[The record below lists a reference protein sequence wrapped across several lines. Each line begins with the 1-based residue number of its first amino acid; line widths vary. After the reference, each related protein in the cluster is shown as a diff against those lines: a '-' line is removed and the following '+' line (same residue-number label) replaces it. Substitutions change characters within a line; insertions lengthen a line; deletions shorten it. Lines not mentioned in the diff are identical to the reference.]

1 MFHLIE
7 FLINKTVAVVP
18 QTWCRDG
25 VVYWPNYRNDERV
38 NRAVKNSE
46 EPGPDWKTYD
56 VRVIKTYDYFEAQR
70 LLKKSLMCNTSDLQ
84 SEEEEEE
91 IRPKRRPKPIHFF
104 GDTDD
109 DSEEEGHPHKK
120 RARGPAKLLTEPPAP
135 VISTPPF
142 IPSSGT
148 AAPPP
153 LTSPPHCA
161 QRPAEEQTPSTRKV
175 YRPTWRGGRCG
186 SDSITCSAA
195 EVYIMSLLE
204 LVKHQQEQIIAKV
217 NYLMSKLN
225 PAGQDMEMPDN
236 PVDFPLTSMEEVE
249 NFEEWLRNPANNQ
262 IKLSVISSLAT
273 IGGHDTKHVTWN
285 ILSRMFR
292 DDVGRRINWK
302 GVNGKKAFNQMES
315 KKFLLCAVRKSHA
328 SRAATDDEIV
338 KHTIRWFSLAADRG
352 SSRNRPTVSTQQ

>member
-56 VRVIKTYDYFEAQR
+56 VRVIKTCDDYFEAQR

-91 IRPKRRPKPIHFF
+91 MKPKRRPKPIHFF

-120 RARGPAKLLTEPPAP
+120 RARGPAKLLTEPPAPVISPPAP

-175 YRPTWRGGRCG
+175 YRPTCCSCDTSYFSPADVLHCLHAPQLPPDPLGNTKTL
-186 SDSITCSAA
+186 SDSDKPRKTFPLPARLPGLSSRQCCLNRCLIN
-195 EVYIMSLLE
+195 LL
-204 LVKHQQEQIIAKV
+204 LFV
-217 NYLMSKLN
+217 
-225 PAGQDMEMPDN
+225 
-236 PVDFPLTSMEEVE
+236 PLTSVSLVCLLTRSSSDEKIIILLNEERRQKRRRYWIHPIVKRRTWG
-249 NFEEWLRNPANNQ
+249 N
-262 IKLSVISSLAT
+262 LSADSSSL
-273 IGGHDTKHVTWN
+273 
-285 ILSRMFR
+285 SS
-292 DDVGRRINWK
+292 IN
-302 GVNGKKAFNQMES
+302 VCSARPF
-315 KKFLLCAVRKSHA
+315 CA
-328 SRAATDDEIV
+328 
-338 KHTIRWFSLAADRG
+338 
-352 SSRNRPTVSTQQ
+352 